1 MTPLNILFLTAHLPV
16 PGLHGGGVRMYHNL
30 KILAGKHR
38 VTLLSF
44 IEDERERERLPFIT
58 DLGVTAR
65 TILRHPSR
73 PRHLLQAAP
82 PEHDE
87 YASEE
92 MRVLVRQF
100 LESGSM
106 DVVQAEY
113 LQMGQH
119 VPACPGTLK
128 ILTEHEVQF
137 ASLGAKLHNQRGHG
151 SGWKRYYDWMV
162 QFNYEVRMCRRFNRI
177 VCMTDEDRAMLER
190 FVPSEK
196 LRTIPIGVDCDF
208 FSPSMPAESGFATP
222 RLLFVGNYRHPPNQ
236 EAVYY
241 FVAQILPLIHREFPD
256 VELEVVG
263 ANIHLL
269 DGGRI
274 PAHQKV
280 RMTGYVED
288 LRCAYREACIFVAP
302 ILSGNGMRVK
312 VLEAGAMGMAV
323 VASPLAIQG
332 FPIGAGEC
340 FRVADSPQ
348 LFANDVLSLLRM
360 PGLRRQLGVHFREL
374 VERHFD
380 WKVIG
385 RQFLQLVEG

>member
-1 MTPLNILFLTAHLPV
+1 
-16 PGLHGGGVRMYHNL
+16 MYHNL

-44 IEDERERERLPFIT
+44 IEDERERERLPLIT
-58 DLGVTAR
+58 ELGITAK
-65 TILRHPSR
+65 TVLRRPSR
-73 PRHLLQAAP
+73 PRYLLLASP

-92 MRVLVRQF
+92 MRVQVRKYLQ
-100 LESGSM
+100 SDSI

-119 VPACPGTLK
+119 VPACPGVLK
-128 ILTEHEVQF
+128 ILTEHEVHF
-137 ASLGAKLHNQRGHG
+137 ANLRAKIQNQRGRG
-151 SGWKRYYDWMV
+151 SRWKCYYDWMV
-162 QFNYEVRMCRRFNRI
+162 QFNYEVRMCRRFNRV
-177 VCMTDEDRAMLER
+177 VCMTDEDRAMLEQ
-190 FVPSEK
+190 FVPPET
-196 LRTIPIGVDCDF
+196 LRTIPIGVDCEF
-208 FSPSMPAESGFATP
+208 FSPSMPAESGSAAP

-241 FVAQILPLIHREFPD
+241 FVEQILPLIHREFQE

-263 ANIHLL
+263 ANIQVL
-269 DGGRI
+269 DGGRLT
-274 PAHQKV
+274 AQQKV
-280 RMTGYVED
+280 KMTGYVED
-288 LRCAYREACIFVAP
+288 LRCAYRHACIFVAP

-323 VASPLAIQG
+323 VASPLAVQG
-332 FPIGAGEC
+332 FSIGAGKC

-348 LFANDVLSLLRM
+348 MFADEVLSLLRIQ
-360 PGLRRQLGVHFREL
+360 GLRRQLGVCFRKL
-374 VERHFD
+374 VEQHFD

-385 RQFLQLVEG
+385 RQFLELVEGQNA